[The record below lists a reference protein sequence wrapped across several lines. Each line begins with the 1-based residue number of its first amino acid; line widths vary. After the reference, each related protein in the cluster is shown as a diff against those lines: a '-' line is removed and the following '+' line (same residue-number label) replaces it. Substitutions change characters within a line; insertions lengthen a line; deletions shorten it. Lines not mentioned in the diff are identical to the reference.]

1 MNHVLRRLSPVVVSS
16 SILYLIASSLVLSGY
31 FRTVVTHPFSWLFY
45 TGILLSACSIVLL
58 SQVRHVH
65 TGILQIVL
73 VCLLL
78 AMTLLMTVMYGLEI
92 ILN

>member
-1 MNHVLRRLSPVVVSS
+1 MNHVLRRSSPVVVSS

-31 FRTVVTHPFSWLFY
+31 FRTAVADPFRWLFY
-45 TGILLSACSIVLL
+45 TGILLSACSIVPL
-58 SQVRHVH
+58 SQVRHLY

-78 AMTLLMTVMYGLEI
+78 AMTGLMTVMYGLEI

>member
-1 MNHVLRRLSPVVVSS
+1 MNHVLRRSIPVVVSS
-16 SILYLIASSLVLSGY
+16 SILYLIVSSLVLSGY
-31 FRTVVTHPFSWLFY
+31 FRIAVADPFSLLFY
-45 TGILLSACSIVLL
+45 LGILLSACSIVLL
-58 SQVRHVH
+58 SQMRHVY

-78 AMTLLMTVMYGLEI
+78 TMTGLMTVMYGLEI

>member
-1 MNHVLRRLSPVVVSS
+1 MNRVLRQLSPVVVSS
-16 SILYLIASSLVLSGY
+16 SILYLIVSSLVLSGY
-31 FRTVVTHPFSWLFY
+31 FRIAVADPFSWLFY
-45 TGILLSACSIVLL
+45 LGILLSACSIVLL
-58 SQVRHVH
+58 SQVRHVY

-78 AMTLLMTVMYGLEI
+78 TMTGLMTVMYGLEI